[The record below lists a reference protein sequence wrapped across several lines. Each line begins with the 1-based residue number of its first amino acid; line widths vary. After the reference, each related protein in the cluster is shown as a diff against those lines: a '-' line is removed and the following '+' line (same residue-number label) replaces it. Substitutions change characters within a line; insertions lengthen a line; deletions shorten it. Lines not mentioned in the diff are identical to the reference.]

1 MIRAVIF
8 DLDGVLFDSEPV
20 HREAWMSVLKETGR
34 PFTEEDLLPWTGLP
48 CMDMS
53 KELASQIN
61 YEKPWEELYHKKEE
75 RYKRLITEKNP
86 LFPGLRDALEKL
98 KQRYRLGY
106 ATSTIG
112 ETVRLLFDIAELNA
126 IFEDGVVFEE
136 VGHTKPHPETYQ
148 KAVSKL
154 GLPADACVAVEDSIA
169 GVESAKKAGLYTLGV
184 CTTFSREEL
193 ARADR
198 AFESTID
205 ACRWLLGLLENSA
218 SCIAGRL

>member
-20 HREAWMSVLKETGR
+20 HRKAWLSVLKETGH
-34 PFTEEDLLPWTGLP
+34 PFTEKDLLPWTGLP

-53 KELASQIN
+53 KELATQIG
-61 YEKPWEELYHKKEE
+61 YEKPWEDLYHKKEG
-75 RYKRLITEKNP
+75 RYKQLITENNP
-86 LFPGLRDALEKL
+86 FFPGLRDALEEL
-98 KQRYRLGY
+98 KKKYRLGY

-112 ETVRLLFDIAELNA
+112 ETVRILFDIAELTT

-136 VGHTKPHPETYQ
+136 VAHTKPHPETYQ

-154 GLPADACVAVEDSIA
+154 GLLSEKCAAVEDSIA
-169 GVESAKKAGLYTLGV
+169 GVESAKKAGLYTIGV

-198 AFESTID
+198 TFETTLE
-205 ACRWLLGLLENSA
+205 ACRWLLDGGVSG
-218 SCIAGRL
+218 IAGRFK